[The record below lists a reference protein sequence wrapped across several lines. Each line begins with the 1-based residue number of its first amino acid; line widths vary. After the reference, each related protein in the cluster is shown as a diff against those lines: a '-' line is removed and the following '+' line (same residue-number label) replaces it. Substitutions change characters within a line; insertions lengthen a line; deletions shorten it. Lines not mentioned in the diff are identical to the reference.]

1 MFIIVWIYT
10 FKNVKY
16 LNMKTFIFG
25 EVTIKVWHFDIN
37 IFLNVYSINNN
48 NEYLYSNINIHYIK
62 LNKLLKND
70 DNF

>member
-16 LNMKTFIFG
+16 LNIKTCIFG
-25 EVTIKVWHFDIN
+25 EVTIKVWHFDI
-37 IFLNVYSINNN
+37 FLNVYSINNN
-48 NEYLYSNINIHYIK
+48 NEYIQILIYIIK